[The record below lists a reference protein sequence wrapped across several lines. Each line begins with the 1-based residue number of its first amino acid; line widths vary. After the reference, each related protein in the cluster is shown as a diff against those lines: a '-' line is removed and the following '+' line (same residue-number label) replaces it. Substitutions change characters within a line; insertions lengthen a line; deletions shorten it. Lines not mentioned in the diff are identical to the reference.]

1 MRIDGVSEGRPA
13 ASAGLIRGDIVKKI
27 DTVLVTDMMS
37 YMTALSLFEAGSES
51 DIIIERGGEEIQKSV
66 IWD

>member
-1 MRIDGVSEGRPA
+1 
-13 ASAGLIRGDIVKKI
+13 VKKI

-51 DIIIERGGEEIQKSV
+51 DVIIERGGDEIQMSV